1 MKIINYLLFLPIGIV
16 CFVASCRYTHSVMS
30 LPAQETLDSFRVDA
44 FDVYAK
50 YDTLLNVPG
59 SPHYTTSLVTGC
71 VVLGVHYLFIEK
83 EWSGLRTVIHCVPIH
98 YYHRFKSWPL
108 ALGRQTDPNFNDGL
122 HERRNHINIREIL
135 EIREGK
141 LRHDGRVIFSAAKR
155 RQDWKIGFAEDSSAI
170 TLESLT
176 AASLCKKNKGNPTV
190 KLHTIFSDQVVF
202 ERMVDPTL
210 VFAAPGGC
218 VFPLSDVFYFSR
230 TCSKR
235 NDAYFPVTGC
245 CPEIKKLKRRVY
257 GAVNY

>member
-1 MKIINYLLFLPIGIV
+1 
-16 CFVASCRYTHSVMS
+16 MS
-30 LPAQETLDSFRVDA
+30 LPAHETLDSFRVDA

-59 SPHYTTSLVTGC
+59 TPHYTTSLVDGS

-83 EWSGLRTVIHCVPIH
+83 ESTDLRRVIHCAPIH

-122 HERRNHINIREIL
+122 HGSRNLINIREIL
-135 EIREGK
+135 EIREGE
-141 LRHDGRVIFSAAKR
+141 LRQDGRVTFSSAKR
-155 RQDWKIGFAEDSSAI
+155 RQGWNIVLAADSSTV

-190 KLHTIFSDQVVF
+190 RLDTIFSDPVVF
-202 ERMVDPTL
+202 ERMVDPAL
-210 VFAAPGGC
+210 VFATPGGC
-218 VFPLSDVFYFSR
+218 VFPLSDVFYFTR

-245 CPEIKKLKRRVY
+245 CPEIKKLKGRVY
-257 GAVNY
+257 RGVKH